1 MVMFAKVLLKTNVL
15 RHGAEERKP
24 APLSGGRRSV
34 MSQNGRVIGI
44 RHRVK
49 RTAEGEARPTQV
61 VILAGDE
68 KKVLELEDENAELDF
83 VLGRLPV
90 AYKALADDE
99 EVGDNVLPR
108 HWKLK
113 RTAEGDD
120 VPENK
125 LLVVDGEK
133 FVITGVPSAYEGLVP
148 GDTVAM
154 VLGGSGDNL
163 AFALS
168 RRAEEIGATVLR
180 IPSFELKARRKEAEK
195 DVDAELLAT
204 LAMKNPELF
213 YEATPRDRTL
223 IKIRETFA
231 ARMEA
236 MKERIACEQRLRT
249 ILVGKVFRSEEG
261 LYPQGTIEELFAKE
275 KANDIILQALE
286 KEEKKRA
293 KELEKAIEE
302 FDVYTEI
309 FSKVEGCGPAIA
321 ARVISSVMDIRR
333 FSSDSKLKAFCGV
346 HVGEG
351 GKFVRRRR
359 GAVANW
365 SPDAR
370 QGLYLLADQFNRRPN
385 SIWGKKLLEY
395 KMKFREKHPEEV
407 VDGKKRYSKGH
418 IHKMAMW
425 RTITKFVEWLYREW
439 SRLERAQA
447 SASVPATEQKKMAA
461 AGG

>member
-1 MVMFAKVLLKTNVL
+1 
-15 RHGAEERKP
+15 
-24 APLSGGRRSV
+24 
-34 MSQNGRVIGI
+34 MSQSGRIIGI

-49 RTAEGEARPTQV
+49 KTAEGEARPTQV
-61 VILAGDE
+61 VIVEGKAE
-68 KKVLELEDENAELDF
+68 KVFELEDENAELDF
-83 VLGRLPV
+83 VLGRFPV
-90 AYKALADDE
+90 AYKALADGED
-99 EVGDNVLPR
+99 VGDNTLPR
-108 HWKLK
+108 HWKTK
-113 RTAEGDD
+113 KVPAGED

-125 LLVVDGEK
+125 LLVVDGER
-133 FVITGVPSAYEGLVP
+133 FVVTGVPSAYEGLMP

-168 RRAEEIGATVLR
+168 RRAEEIGAKVLR
-180 IPSFELKARRKEAEK
+180 LPSFELKERRSKEK
-195 DVDAELLAT
+195 DDDAKLLAELA
-204 LAMKNPELF
+204 AMMPQLF

-223 IKIRETFA
+223 IKVRETFA

-309 FSKVEGCGPAIA
+309 FQKVEGCGPAIA

-333 FSSDSKLKAFCGV
+333 FKTKAKLKAFCGV

-370 QGLYLLADQFNRRPN
+370 QGLYLLGDQFNRRPD
-385 SIWGKKLLEY
+385 SVWGKKLREY
-395 KMKFREKHPEEV
+395 KRKFREKHPEIEV
-407 VDGKKRYSKGH
+407 VDGKKRYSNGH

-425 RTITKFVEWLYREW
+425 RTLTKFVEWLHKEW
-439 SRLERAQA
+439 TRLERARL
-447 SASVPATEQKKMAA
+447 SASVPEPKRMAA
-461 AGG
+461 NG

>member
-1 MVMFAKVLLKTNVL
+1 MT
-15 RHGAEERKP
+15 RY
-24 APLSGGRRSV
+24 
-34 MSQNGRVIGI
+34 IGV

-49 RTAEGEARPTQV
+49 KTAEGEVRPTQV
-61 VILAGDE
+61 VIAE
-68 KKVLELEDENAELDF
+68 RRAEKVLELEDENAELDF
-83 VLGRLPV
+83 VLGRFPV
-90 AYKALADDE
+90 AYKTLADDE
-99 EVGDNVLPR
+99 EVEDHMLPR

-113 RTAEGDD
+113 KAAEGED

-125 LLVVDGEK
+125 LLQVDGEK
-133 FVITGVPSAYEGLVP
+133 FKIVGVPSAYEGLMP

-168 RRAEEIGATVLR
+168 RRAEEIGAKVLR
-180 IPSFELKARRKEAEK
+180 IPSFELKERRREEKPSSAEATAGK
-195 DVDAELLAT
+195 DGDAKLLVELAT
-204 LAMKNPELF
+204 MMPQLF

-223 IKIRETFA
+223 IKIRETYA

-261 LYPQGTIEELFAKE
+261 LYPEGTIEELFAKE
-275 KANDIILQALE
+275 KANDVILQALE

-293 KELEKAIEE
+293 KEMEKALAE
-302 FDVYTEI
+302 FDVYEKV

-333 FSSDSKLKAFCGV
+333 FKSKAKLKAFCGV
-346 HVGEG
+346 HVGND

-370 QGLYLLADQFNRRPN
+370 QGLYLLADQFNRRPD
-385 SIWGKKLLEY
+385 SVWGKKLREY
-395 KMKFREKHPEEV
+395 KRKFREKHPEPTI
-407 VDGKKRYSKGH
+407 VDGKKRYSDGH

-425 RTITKFVEWLYREW
+425 RTITKFVEWLYGEW
-439 SRLERAQA
+439 SRLERGH
-447 SASVPATEQKKMAA
+447 ASVPASEQKKLAA
-461 AGG
+461 NG